1 MKLIIAIAQERD
13 KRRLFDRFTV
23 EDIKFTVMHSTG
35 GFLRQGNFTVIIGV
49 EADKVEAVMHI
60 FRDCCKTLEEV
71 VNVPGEVAA
80 LITRSFAVQPIKAK
94 VGGAVAFVIDAE
106 RFESF

>member
-23 EDIKFTVMHSTG
+23 DDIKFTVLHSTG
-35 GFLRQGNFTVIIGV
+35 GFLRQGNFTVLIGAPDDRV
-49 EADKVEAVMHI
+49 DGIMQV
-60 FRDCCKTLEEV
+60 FRECCKTVEEV

-80 LITRSFAVQPIKAK
+80 LLTRSFSVQPIKAK
-94 VGGAVAFVIDAE
+94 VGGAVAFVLDAE